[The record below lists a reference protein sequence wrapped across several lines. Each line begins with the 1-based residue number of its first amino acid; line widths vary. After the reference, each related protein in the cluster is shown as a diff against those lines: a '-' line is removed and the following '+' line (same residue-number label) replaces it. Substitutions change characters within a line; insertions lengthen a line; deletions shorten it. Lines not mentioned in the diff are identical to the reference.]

1 MSAKFCK
8 DCKHVGGEASLEF
21 DPPCNAPQ
29 NFVEN
34 VNQAK
39 YLVTGIAQPVK
50 KIRRGASCSALRMK
64 RTPEIDATTCGP
76 EGKWFEPQQKEE
88 HGDHNIH

>member
-1 MSAKFCK
+1 MIDKFCK
-8 DCKHVGGEASLEF
+8 DCKHVGGVPSEEV

-39 YLVTGIAQPVK
+39 YLVTGIAQPIK

-76 EGKWFEPQQKEE
+76 DGKWFAPKEE
-88 HGDHNIH
+88 GG

>member
-1 MSAKFCK
+1 MTEKFCC
-8 DCKHVGGEASLEF
+8 DCQHCGGIPSEVF

-39 YLVTGIAQPVK
+39 YLVTGIQQPVAR
-50 KIRRGASCSALRMK
+50 IRRGGSCSALRQK
-64 RTPEIDATTCGP
+64 RSPEIDATVCGP
-76 EGKWFEPQQKEE
+76 DGAWFEIRKAA
-88 HGDHNIH
+88 